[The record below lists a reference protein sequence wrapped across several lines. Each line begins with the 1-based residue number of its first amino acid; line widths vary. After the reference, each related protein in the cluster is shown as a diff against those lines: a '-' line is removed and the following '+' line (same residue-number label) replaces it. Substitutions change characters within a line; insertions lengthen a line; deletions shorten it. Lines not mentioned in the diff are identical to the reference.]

1 MRARLKT
8 YLNKRRSVV
17 KHVSAVRGMKG
28 LKTIGGLKR
37 RASNSDRAQVHL
49 DVYALV
55 QERDRLEK
63 ERFQVLSR
71 LESIDEQLV
80 AIDGRIDQ
88 LKTMID
94 WSRAE
99 TGRRKSASAK
109 QNKKTQGDKEDGGKT
124 WQVKNLQ
131 Y

>member
-1 MRARLKT
+1 MG
-8 YLNKRRSVV
+8 RSN
-17 KHVSAVRGMKG
+17 AVRGMKG

-37 RASNSDRAQVHL
+37 RASNSDRTQAHL
-49 DVYALV
+49 DIYVLV

-63 ERFQVLSR
+63 EKSQVLSR
-71 LESIDEQLV
+71 LESIDERLTT
-80 AIDGRIDQ
+80 INDRIDE
-88 LKTMID
+88 LKAMID

-99 TGRRKSASAK
+99 TGRRKSASAR
-109 QNKKTQGDKEDGGKT
+109 QNRKTQDDKEDGGKT

>member
-1 MRARLKT
+1 M
-8 YLNKRRSVV
+8 
-17 KHVSAVRGMKG
+17 KHFSAVRGMKG
-28 LKTIGGLKR
+28 LKTVGGLKR

-49 DVYALV
+49 DIYALV

-71 LESIDEQLV
+71 LESIDERLT
-80 AIDGRIDQ
+80 AIDGRINE
-88 LKTMID
+88 LKNMID

-109 QNKKTQGDKEDGGKT
+109 QNKKSSNDKEDGGKT

>member
-1 MRARLKT
+1 M
-8 YLNKRRSVV
+8 
-17 KHVSAVRGMKG
+17 KHFSAVRGMKG

-49 DVYALV
+49 DIYALV
-55 QERDRLEK
+55 QERGRLEK

-80 AIDGRIDQ
+80 AIDGRIDE
-88 LKTMID
+88 LKAMID

-109 QNKKTQGDKEDGGKT
+109 QNKKTPGDKEDGGKT